1 MKINDIEFK
10 PARDLRER
18 QRQRERERERD
29 RQTES
34 KRETERQ
41 RDRETERQRER
52 QNWLLEVVI
61 KEAGQNIK
69 LITWLTLFQIIIPL
83 RFTKNKNHKTKK
95 ASKGTSYQRIF
106 NA

>member
-18 QRQRERERERD
+18 QRQRERKRERQTD
-29 RQTES
+29 RQRV
-34 KRETERQ
+34 KERQ
-41 RDRETERQRER
+41 KDRETERQRER

>member
-10 PARDLRER
+10 PARDLRETETE
-18 QRQRERERERD
+18 RERERER
-29 RQTES
+29 QTES
-34 KRETERQ
+34 K
-41 RDRETERQRER
+41 RETERQRER